1 MMRMLFPPV
10 INSSDDAEQKKIIKL
25 KITHIMSQ
33 QREFQKT
40 QRLLQQVSK
49 INNTSQGKGKEIP
62 LIKPGDSKTP
72 QQNEKKEVK
81 IKARK

>member
-1 MMRMLFPPV
+1 MMRMLFPPA

-49 INNTSQGKGKEIP
+49 INNTNQGKGKEIP
-62 LIKPGDSKTP
+62 LIKPGDSKAP